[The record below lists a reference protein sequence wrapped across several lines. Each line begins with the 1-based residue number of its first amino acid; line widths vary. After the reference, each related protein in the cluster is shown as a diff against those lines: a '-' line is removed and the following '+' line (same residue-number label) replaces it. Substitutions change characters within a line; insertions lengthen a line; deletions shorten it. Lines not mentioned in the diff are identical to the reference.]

1 MKINRRFNR
10 KRRGF
15 LLLEVILALMVFS
28 IAATGFAVALRRT
41 ADLAVLSQKKVKIT
55 RILESALIAA
65 MSMPTM
71 TEGVTT
77 DVVDEMKEFSMEI
90 DTEVKALPDLQN
102 QDGQPLQ
109 NMYRVTV
116 TAHWTE
122 SGQEQVQDATTWR
135 YGLLYQPQ

>member
-116 TAHWTE
+116 TAHRTE